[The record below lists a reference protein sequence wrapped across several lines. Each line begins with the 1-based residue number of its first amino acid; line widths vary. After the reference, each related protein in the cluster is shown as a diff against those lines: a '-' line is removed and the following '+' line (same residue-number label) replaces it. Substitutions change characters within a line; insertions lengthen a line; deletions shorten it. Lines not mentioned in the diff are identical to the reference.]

1 MNFNDILDISYIKLE
16 KQVSLK
22 LRCDIIS
29 IMIKNIFFVIHDDI
43 MNQLEADIDER

>member
-29 IMIKNIFFVIHDDI
+29 FMISNTFYVVHNDI
-43 MNQLEADIDER
+43 MDQLETDINER